1 MRIALSDRQKELAT
15 GFFAIVMVAGGLLI
29 AETGLRLVS
38 YMRFGMTGPVER
50 SERFFIDEA
59 TGLRLARPGV
69 TAGGIGINS
78 LGYRGP
84 EFPAQRAE
92 GTIRLVF
99 LGSSTTFDAHTSD
112 NDATWP
118 NQTVENLRARL
129 PGCSFDYANAGSP
142 AYNVDKIALHFRHF
156 VSKIKPNIV
165 VVLASD
171 LNKDADD
178 LAVKRGISDGVA
190 YRESRLARHSLVWAK
205 VEKNLVILKR
215 QRQAHD
221 RRGKLSFDARELAR
235 GFENRLDNL
244 LASDDSGATWVLL
257 TNGSR
262 VGREQSPRQQTVAA
276 ATVLFYMPYLTV
288 EGFLDAHDA
297 YNEAIVNVAAR
308 HGAILVDAY
317 ENIPKDELHY
327 ADSHHL
333 KDAGSRQLGADLA
346 RELVAAPRFREVLRR
361 HGGAECVAGL

>member
-69 TAGGIGINS
+69 RRGGIGINS

-84 EFPAQRAE
+84 EFPARRPE

-99 LGSSTTFDAHTSD
+99 LGSSTTFDPYASSD
-112 NDATWP
+112 EATWT

-129 PGCSFDYANAGSP
+129 PACAFDYANAGGPGNS
-142 AYNVDKIALHFRHF
+142 VDKIALHFRHF
-156 VSKIKPNIV
+156 ASKIEPSV
-165 VVLASD
+165 VIVLASD
-171 LNKDADD
+171 MNGDADD
-178 LAVKRGISDGVA
+178 LVIERGISDGVA
-190 YRESRLARHSLVWAK
+190 YRKSRLAEYSLVWAK

-235 GFENRLDNL
+235 GFESRLDNF
-244 LASDDSGATWVLL
+244 LASDQSGAAWVLL
-257 TNGSR
+257 TNGAR
-262 VGREQSPRQQTVAA
+262 VGREQSPRQQTAAA

-297 YNEAIVNVAAR
+297 YNEVIVNVARR

-317 ENIPKDELHY
+317 EDIPKDELHY

-333 KDAGSRQLGADLA
+333 KDAGSRRLGADLA
-346 RELVAAPRFREVLRR
+346 RELVAAPRFQDVLRR
-361 HGGAECVAGL
+361 HGGPDCVAGL